1 MASRMLAAK
10 FLQPTSAPAMLLRA
24 ASTGA
29 MNPHLAEKL
38 EKIGNRDVVGFG
50 WNGEPVYYDRPDFP
64 MPAVRFKE
72 NTPDVLVSLTFNRF
86 VYIIFLA
93 TNQIMTNELY
103 CRLSDKRRKKTGR
116 SFQSKKR
123 KPSIVQHSVRHSLR

>member
-10 FLQPTSAPAMLLRA
+10 LLQPTSAPAMLLRA

-38 EKIGNRDVVGFG
+38 EKVGNRDIVGFG

-72 NTPDVLVSLTFNRF
+72 NTPDVLVSFTF
-86 VYIIFLA
+86 VYIIFFLGYLLLFA
-93 TNQIMTNELY
+93 QN
-103 CRLSDKRRKKTGR
+103 
-116 SFQSKKR
+116 
-123 KPSIVQHSVRHSLR
+123 